1 MLGTP
6 LLSPAELFGELLHE
20 VQVRRL
26 FSDGKY
32 FVDME
37 PLLHPAQIMSHYH
50 RLGPCDEATLA
61 AFVGQH
67 FVPPTDAST
76 HSNGGSSVA
85 LLDHIRATWDLLLRG
100 HQTVSRF
107 SSVLPLCGTDLV
119 PG

>member
-37 PLLHPAQIMSHYH
+37 PLLHPAQILSHYH
-50 RLGPCDEATLA
+50 RLGPCDDAALA
-61 AFVGQH
+61 AFVARH
-67 FVPPTDAST
+67 FVAPADR
-76 HSNGGSSVA
+76 
-85 LLDHIRATWDLLLRG
+85 I
-100 HQTVSRF
+100 
-107 SSVLPLCGTDLV
+107 SVLDGRFGISEARRWVAARRLHAGWVDPQPILGRV
-119 PG
+119 RSAAR

>member
-6 LLSPAELFGELLHE
+6 LFSPAELFGELLHE

-50 RLGPCDEATLA
+50 RLGPCDDATLA
-61 AFVGQH
+61 AFVARH
-67 FVPPTDAST
+67 FVAPTGAST
-76 HSNGGSSVA
+76 HSVQTGFGWTNWVVRAFLGDTGSDVKVFDRTCEST
-85 LLDHIRATWDLLLRG
+85 LT
-100 HQTVSRF
+100 
-107 SSVLPLCGTDLV
+107 
-119 PG
+119 

>member
-37 PLLHPAQIMSHYH
+37 PLFHPAQIMSHYH
-50 RLGPCDEATLA
+50 RLGPCDDTTLA
-61 AFVGQH
+61 AFVARL
-67 FVPPTDAST
+67 FVAPTGASA
-76 HSNGGSSVA
+76 HSNAGSSVA
-85 LLDHIRATWDLLLRG
+85 LLDHIRT
-100 HQTVSRF
+100 T
-107 SSVLPLCGTDLV
+107 
-119 PG
+119 